1 MGAIHQ
7 ALLTLHA
14 PAGAGMTTPEVE
26 FDARNLTGSDGD
38 QITLFDDSSGN
49 NRDATGGSSSI
60 IVKTNI
66 LNGHP
71 VLRHDGGV
79 AGLNFTFATNPTS
92 FTIIAVVKCTET
104 GSGVF
109 RIIISEGSNGSNAP
123 LFGIDTQ
130 KIRLHELDVGD
141 VGVSSTSMNTTDF
154 YTVAVTYDDVNGPGN
169 YVFYLNGNSDGSG
182 TQNANWGRPFNRL
195 VMRGGNLNRW
205 KGDIAYIGLWYS
217 VLGSTELTTR
227 FNDLQTVWAHY

>member
-1 MGAIHQ
+1 MII
-7 ALLTLHA
+7 LS
-14 PAGAGMTTPEVE
+14 GAGEATTLTTPEVE
-26 FDARNLTGSDGD
+26 FDGRNLTGADND
-38 QITLFDDSSGN
+38 QITLWDDSSGN
-49 NRDATGGSSSI
+49 NRDATSGGSSSI
-60 IVKTNI
+60 IVKTGI

-79 AGLNFTFATNPTS
+79 AGMDFTFATNPTS

-104 GSGVF
+104 GSGVL
-109 RIIISEGSNGSNAP
+109 RIIISEQSNGSNAP
-123 LFGIDTQ
+123 LFGLDTQ
-130 KIRLHELDVGD
+130 KMRLHELDVGD

-169 YVFYLNGNSDGSG
+169 YAFYLNGSSDGSG
-182 TQNANWGRPFNRL
+182 THNANWGRPFNRI

-217 VLGSTELTTR
+217 VLSSGELTTR
-227 FNDLQTVWAHY
+227 FNDLRTVWGHY